1 MTPKQ
6 KSERIE
12 KAAQDYIKRLKYEGN
27 PMTLEKKHAMAY
39 LVAIEHEINPK
50 FFSKMIVKSENS

>member
-27 PMTLEKKHAMAY
+27 PMTLEKKKTIAY
-39 LVAIEHEINPK
+39 FVAISHNLNPK

>member
-12 KAAQDYIKRLKYEGN
+12 KAARDYKARISEGN

>member
-6 KSERIE
+6 KAKKIE
-12 KAAQDYIKRLKYEGN
+12 EAAQDYIKRLKYEGN
-27 PMTLEKKHAMAY
+27 PMTLEKKHAMAC